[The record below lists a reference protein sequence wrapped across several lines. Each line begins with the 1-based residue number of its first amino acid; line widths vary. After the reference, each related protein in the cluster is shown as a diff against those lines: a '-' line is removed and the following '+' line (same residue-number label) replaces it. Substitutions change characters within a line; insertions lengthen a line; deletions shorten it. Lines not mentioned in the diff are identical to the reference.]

1 MGQRG
6 GGVADQGRGGG
17 VADQAQHHL
26 QGGGWEERGERG
38 HDHSVTGVEDKDK
51 QTNKQTNKLDSS

>member
-6 GGVADQGRGGG
+6 GGVAEQGRGGG
-17 VADQAQHHL
+17 VADQAQHHQ

-38 HDHSVTGVEDKDK
+38 HEVKNISVLSVEI
-51 QTNKQTNKLDSS
+51 